1 MAEPYS
7 VTFGELLRQLRL
19 DSGLTL
25 EELAARSGV
34 AVRTISDLELGK
46 ARSPRET
53 TLSRLAWGLRLE
65 DPVQAR
71 FAAVARGRP
80 MTDGLPAI
88 TATAP
93 PQTLPRDIAS
103 FTGREPELAQLTE
116 EAAAKGGVVSIY
128 AIGGMAGV
136 GKTTLAVHAAHQL
149 AKRYPDGQ
157 VLLPLH
163 GHTPGQRPVAAADAL
178 ASLLQSVGVDAGQIP
193 SGVGARARLWR
204 HWLVG
209 KRLLLVLDDAVDSDQ
224 VRPLLP
230 GMGDS
235 LVLITSRRRLSALE
249 DTHTISLDTLSTAEA
264 GQLFAELVDRPNVD
278 ADDDAVRTITQ
289 MCSRLPLA
297 VGLLARQLHHHP
309 AWTVAERAADLAVAR
324 DRLELMR
331 AENLSVAAAFDMS
344 YRDLT
349 TQQQKMFRRLGLHP
363 GSSIDAYAAAALSG
377 ADYDTARQHLEA
389 LYDHYLLTE
398 LAHGR
403 YRFHDLI
410 RQHARALADTDDP
423 SENGAAISRLFGYY
437 EYVASRADARLAR
450 NTRPAVITPGER
462 PGAVPVLPGAGPVLP
477 DGDEALAW
485 LRAER
490 ANLLACIA
498 HAAQHAEHASVV
510 ALTAGVSSLLR
521 TDGPVTEALE
531 LHAAAARAAGDLGD
545 GLGEAGAWYEIG
557 TARDLAG
564 DYPAGIQARD
574 QALNLYRDFGSRQGE
589 ANVLVEVGASRQLTG
604 DYPGALQALD
614 RALDLSRSL
623 GDRLGQANALRNLG
637 FLLQATGDDAGAF
650 GALDQALDLCRSLG
664 DRQGEAQTL
673 DRLGVVR
680 QLTGDLP
687 GAVEVLER
695 ALAIYTGLSHPLGQ
709 ANALI
714 ELGTMRRIT
723 GDFGGAARALQRAL
737 GLYQGLGHQLGEAS
751 TLNELGVVQRMTG
764 DLLGAAQAQR
774 QALTIS
780 RRLGDPLGEASALN
794 ELGVVERM
802 TGDLSAA
809 GSTLA
814 RALDMVEKLGHR
826 QAIAEVLN
834 NLGAVQL
841 ASGEPRHALTRHQR
855 ALDLARAVHSP
866 QNEAHALEGIGRCA
880 AAAGETSTAAT
891 NLAEALKIYQR
902 VGASEATTLAA
913 ELDVAE

>member
-1 MAEPYS
+1 VAEPPS
-7 VTFGELLRQLRL
+7 VTFGELLRQLRK

-25 EELAARSGV
+25 EELATRARV

-46 ARSPRET
+46 AKSPRES

-71 FAAVARGRP
+71 LAAAARGRP
-80 MTDGLPAI
+80 VIDGLPAI

-103 FTGREPELAQLTE
+103 FTGREPELAQLTDE
-116 EAAAKGGVVSIY
+116 TAGNGGVVSIY

-136 GKTTLAVHAAHQL
+136 GKTALAVHAAHQL

-163 GHTPGQRPVAAADAL
+163 GHTPGHRPVAAADAL
-178 ASLLQSVGVDAGQIP
+178 ASLLQSAGVDAGQIP

-230 GMGDS
+230 GMGES

-264 GQLFAELVDRPNVD
+264 GQLFAELADRANVTG
-278 ADDDAVRTITQ
+278 DDDAVREITE

-297 VGLLARQLHHHP
+297 VGMLARQLHHHP

-331 AENLSVAAAFDMS
+331 AESVSVAAAFDMS

-349 TQQQKMFRRLGLHP
+349 AQQQKMFRRLGLHP
-363 GSSIDAYAAAALSG
+363 GPSIDAYAAAALYG

-398 LAHGR
+398 LGHGR

-410 RQHARALADTDDP
+410 RQHARTLAGMDDP
-423 SENGAAISRLFGYY
+423 GETRDAISRLSGYY
-437 EYVASRADARLAR
+437 ECVASRADARLAR
-450 NTRPAVITPGER
+450 YTRPAVITPGQR
-462 PGAVPVLPGAGPVLP
+462 PGAEPVLAS
-477 DGDEALAW
+477 GDQALAW

-490 ANLLACIA
+490 ANLLACVA
-498 HAAQHAEHASVV
+498 HAAQHTQPARVV
-510 ALTAGVSSLLR
+510 ALTAALSSLLR
-521 TDGPVTEALE
+521 TDGPGTEALD
-531 LHAAAARAAGDLGD
+531 LHAAAARAACDLGD
-545 GLGEAGAWYEIG
+545 WLGEAGAWYEIG

-564 DYPAGIQARD
+564 DYPAGIEARD
-574 QALNLYRDFGSRQGE
+574 QALSLYSAFRSRQGE

-604 DYPGALQALD
+604 DYPGAAQALD
-614 RALDLSRSL
+614 RALDITRSL
-623 GDRLGQANALRNLG
+623 GDRLGQANALRNQG
-637 FLLQATGDDAGAF
+637 FLLQATGDYSGAF
-650 GALDQALDLCRSLG
+650 GALEQALDLCRDLG
-664 DRQGEAQTL
+664 DQPGEAQTL
-673 DRLGVVR
+673 DRLGMVR
-680 QLTGDLP
+680 QLTGDFP
-687 GAVEVLER
+687 GAAEVLER
-695 ALAIYTGLSHPLGQ
+695 ALDIYTGLSHPLGQ

-723 GDFGGAARALQRAL
+723 GDFRGAAQALRRAL
-737 GLYQGLGHQLGEAS
+737 GLYRGLGHQLGEAS
-751 TLNELGVVQRMTG
+751 TLNELGVVERMTG
-764 DLLGAAQAQR
+764 DLAGAAQAQR

-802 TGDLSAA
+802 TGALSAS
-809 GSTLA
+809 GSTLE
-814 RALDMVEKLGHR
+814 RALNIVEKLGHR

-834 NLGAVQL
+834 NLGALQL
-841 ASGEPRHALTRHQR
+841 ASGEPQHALARHQR
-855 ALDLARAVHSP
+855 ALGLARSVHSP
-866 QNEAHALEGIGRCA
+866 QNEARALEGIGRCA
-880 AAAGETSTAAT
+880 AAAGQAAAAAT
-891 NLAEALKIYQR
+891 SLAGALEIYQR
-902 VGASEATTLAA
+902 IGAYEATTLAA
-913 ELDVAE
+913 ELDAAG

>member
-1 MAEPYS
+1 VAEPPS
-7 VTFGELLRQLRL
+7 VTFGELLRQLRI

-25 EELAARSGV
+25 EELAARARV

-46 ARSPRET
+46 AKSPRES

-71 FAAVARGRP
+71 LAAVARGRP
-80 MTDGLPAI
+80 ITDGLRAI
-88 TATAP
+88 TTTAP

-103 FTGREPELAQLTE
+103 FTGRVPELAQLTA
-116 EAAAKGGVVSIY
+116 EAAGKGGVVSIY

-193 SGVGARARLWR
+193 SGVGGRARLWR

-230 GMGDS
+230 GMGES

-264 GQLFAELVDRPNVD
+264 GQLFTELVDRPSVTG
-278 ADDDAVRTITQ
+278 DDDAVRKITE

-297 VGLLARQLHHHP
+297 VGMLARQLHHHP
-309 AWTVAERAADLAVAR
+309 AWTLADRAADLAVAH

-349 TQQQKMFRRLGLHP
+349 PQQQKMFRRLGLHP
-363 GSSIDAYAAAALSG
+363 GSSIDVCAAAALYG

-410 RQHARALADTDDP
+410 RQHARTLADMDDP
-423 SENGAAISRLFGYY
+423 GETAEAVSRLFGYY

-450 NTRPAVITPGER
+450 NTRPAVIAPGER
-462 PGAVPVLPGAGPVLP
+462 PGAAPVLA
-477 DGDEALAW
+477 DGDQALAW

-498 HAAQHAEHASVV
+498 HAAGHAQHARVV
-510 ALTAGVSSLLR
+510 ALTAGISSLLR
-521 TDGPVTEALE
+521 TDGPVTEALD
-531 LHAAAARAAGDLGD
+531 LHAAAARAACDLGD
-545 GLGEAGAWYEIG
+545 GLGEAGAWSEIG

-564 DYPAGIQARD
+564 DYPAGVEARD
-574 QALNLYRDFGSRQGE
+574 KALNLYRDFRNRQGE

-604 DYPGALQALD
+604 DYPGAVQALD
-614 RALDLSRSL
+614 RALDISRSL

-637 FLLQATGDDAGAF
+637 FLLQATGDYSGAF
-650 GALDQALDLCRSLG
+650 GALDQALGLCRSLG

-687 GAVEVLER
+687 GAAEVLEC
-695 ALAIYTGLSHPLGQ
+695 ALDIYTGLSHPLGQ

-714 ELGTMRRIT
+714 ELGTMRRMT
-723 GDFGGAARALQRAL
+723 GDFGGAAQALQRAL
-737 GLYQGLGHQLGEAS
+737 GLYRGLGHQLGEAS

-764 DLLGAAQAQR
+764 DLRGAAQAQR

-794 ELGVVERM
+794 ELGVVQRM
-802 TGDLSAA
+802 TGALSAA
-809 GSTLA
+809 GSTLE
-814 RALDMVEKLGHR
+814 RALNIVEKLGHR

-834 NLGAVQL
+834 NLGALQL
-841 ASGEPRHALTRHQR
+841 ASGQPHHALTRHQH

-866 QNEAHALEGIGRCA
+866 QNEARALEGIGRCA
-880 AAAGETSTAAT
+880 AAAGQAATAAT

-902 VGASEATTLAA
+902 IGASEAATLAA

>member
-1 MAEPYS
+1 VAEPPS
-7 VTFGELLRQLRL
+7 VTFGELLRQLRI

-25 EELAARSGV
+25 EELAARARV

-46 ARSPRET
+46 ARSPRES

-80 MTDGLPAI
+80 ITDGLPAI

-103 FTGREPELAQLTE
+103 FTGRAPELAQLTGE
-116 EAAAKGGVVSIY
+116 VAGKGGVVSIY

-178 ASLLQSVGVDAGQIP
+178 ASLLQSAGLDAGQIP
-193 SGVGARARLWR
+193 PGVGARARLWR
-204 HWLVG
+204 HWLAG

-230 GMGDS
+230 GMGES

-264 GQLFAELVDRPNVD
+264 GELFAELVDRPNVD
-278 ADDDAVRTITQ
+278 ADDDAVRTISQ

-309 AWTVAERAADLAVAR
+309 AWTVAERAAELAVAR

-349 TQQQKMFRRLGLHP
+349 AQQQKMFRRLGLHP
-363 GSSIDAYAAAALSG
+363 GPSIDAYAAAALYG
-377 ADYDTARQHLEA
+377 ADHGTARQHLEA

-410 RQHARALADTDDP
+410 RQHARTLADMDDP
-423 SENGAAISRLFGYY
+423 SENEAASSRLLGYY

-450 NTRPAVITPGER
+450 NTRPAVITPGEP
-462 PGAVPVLPGAGPVLP
+462 PGAVPVLA
-477 DGDEALAW
+477 DGDQALAW

-490 ANLLACIA
+490 ASLLACIA
-498 HAAQHAEHASVV
+498 HAAQHAQHARVV
-510 ALTAGVSSLLR
+510 ALTAGLSSLLR

-531 LHAAAARAAGDLGD
+531 LHAAAARAAHDLGD
-545 GLGEAGAWYEIG
+545 LLSEAGAWHEIG

-604 DYPGALQALD
+604 DYPGAVQALD
-614 RALDLSRSL
+614 RALDISRSL

-637 FLLQATGDDAGAF
+637 FLLQATGDYPGAF

-687 GAVEVLER
+687 GAVEVLEC

-723 GDFGGAARALQRAL
+723 GDFGGAAQALQRAL

-764 DLLGAAQAQR
+764 DLLGAARAQR
-774 QALTIS
+774 QALAIS
-780 RRLGDPLGEASALN
+780 RRLGDQLGEASALN

-802 TGDLSAA
+802 TGALAAA
-809 GSTLA
+809 GSTLE
-814 RALDMVEKLGHR
+814 RALNLVEKLGHR

-841 ASGEPRHALTRHQR
+841 ASGEPQHALARHQR
-855 ALDLARAVHSP
+855 ALDLARAVQSP
-866 QNEAHALEGIGRCA
+866 QNEAQALEGIGRCA
-880 AAAGETSTAAT
+880 VAAGDEATATA
-891 NLAEALKIYQR
+891 NLAEALRIYQR
-902 VGASEATTLAA
+902 IGASEATTLAA
-913 ELDVAE
+913 ELAHQSTA

>member
-1 MAEPYS
+1 MTEPPS
-7 VTFGELLRQLRL
+7 VTFGALLRQLRK

-25 EELAARSGV
+25 EDLAARARV

-46 ARSPRET
+46 AKSPREST
-53 TLSRLAWGLRLE
+53 VSRLAWGLRLE
-65 DPVQAR
+65 DPVKAR
-71 FAAVARGRP
+71 FEAVARGRP
-80 MTDGLPAI
+80 ITDGLPAI

-103 FTGREPELAQLTE
+103 FTGRVPELAQLTD
-116 EAAAKGGVVSIY
+116 EAAGNGGVVSIY

-149 AKRYPDGQ
+149 ANRYPDGQ

-163 GHTPGQRPVAAADAL
+163 GHTPGQRPVAPADAL

-204 HWLVG
+204 HWLAG

-230 GMGDS
+230 GVGES

-249 DTHTISLDTLSTAEA
+249 DAHTISLDTLSTAEA
-264 GQLFAELVDRPNVD
+264 GELFAQLVDQPNVNS
-278 ADDDAVRTITQ
+278 DDDAVRQITQ

-297 VGLLARQLHHHP
+297 LGMLARQLHHHP
-309 AWTVAERAADLAVAR
+309 TWTVAERAADLAVAR

-331 AENLSVAAAFDMS
+331 AENLSVAAAFDTS

-363 GSSIDAYAAAALSG
+363 GPSVDAYAAAALYG

-403 YRFHDLI
+403 YRLHDLI
-410 RQHARALADTDDP
+410 RQHARALAEMDDP
-423 SENGAAISRLFGYY
+423 SETGDAISRLFGYY
-437 EYVASRADARLAR
+437 EDVASRADARLAR
-450 NTRPAVITPGER
+450 NTRPAVITPGQR
-462 PGAVPVLPGAGPVLP
+462 PDAAPVLP
-477 DGDEALAW
+477 DGDQALAW

-490 ANLLACIA
+490 ANLLACIG
-498 HAAQHAEHASVV
+498 HAAQHAQHARVV
-510 ALTAGVSSLLR
+510 ALTAGISSLLR
-521 TDGPVTEALE
+521 TDGPVTEALD
-531 LHAAAARAAGDLGD
+531 LHSVAARAACDLGD

-564 DYPAGIQARD
+564 DYPAGTQAREK
-574 QALNLYRDFGSRQGE
+574 ALNLYRDFRSQQGE

-604 DYPGALQALD
+604 DYPGAVQALD
-614 RALDLSRSL
+614 RALDISRSL

-637 FLLQATGDDAGAF
+637 FLLQATGDYAGAF

-680 QLTGDLP
+680 QLTGDFP

-695 ALAIYTGLSHPLGQ
+695 ALDIYTGLSHALGQ

-723 GDFGGAARALQRAL
+723 GDFPGAVRALQRAL
-737 GLYQGLGHQLGEAS
+737 GLYRRLGHRLGETS
-751 TLNELGVVQRMTG
+751 TLNELGVVLRMTG
-764 DLLGAAQAQR
+764 NLRGAARAQR

-794 ELGVVERM
+794 ELGVLQRM
-802 TGDLSAA
+802 TGGLPAA
-809 GSTLA
+809 ASTLE
-814 RALDMVEKLGHR
+814 RALTIVEKLGHR

-841 ASGEPRHALTRHQR
+841 ASGEPQHALTRHQR

-866 QNEAHALEGIGRCA
+866 LNEAHALEGIGRCA
-880 AAAGETSTAAT
+880 AASGEAVTATA
-891 NLAEALKIYQR
+891 NLAEALEIYQR
-902 VGASEATTLAA
+902 IGASEAMSLAA
-913 ELDVAE
+913 ELDVAG